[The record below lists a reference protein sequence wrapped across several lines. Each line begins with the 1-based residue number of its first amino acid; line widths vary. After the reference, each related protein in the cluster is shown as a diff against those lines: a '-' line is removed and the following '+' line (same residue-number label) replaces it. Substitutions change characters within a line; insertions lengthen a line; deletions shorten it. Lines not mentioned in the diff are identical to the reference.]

1 MTELIRAQDARKITG
16 LSKNVED
23 RKMEPFIPAAQLV
36 LKEILGKTGYDL
48 LATAVADNYDLPG
61 SGNDALRELRNNY
74 IWPFLAWR
82 VVELSGTRMWVEPDR
97 NGTFQRSGEGYASV
111 DSRTLGT
118 SKTDAR
124 DMAGI
129 YQRELVKF
137 LTDNV
142 ATYTWYEPDTCGNQ
156 GTPNY
161 TGGVIT
167 EPAPPYR
174 RNWYDDGY

>member
-1 MTELIRAQDARKITG
+1 MTEIIRAQDARRITG

-36 LKEILGKTGYDL
+36 LRDIMGKTGFDL
-48 LATAVADNYDLPG
+48 LSTAVQDNYDLPG
-61 SGNDALRELRNNY
+61 SGNDALRTLRNDY

-97 NGTFQRSGEGYASV
+97 NGTFNRNGETYGSV
-111 DSRTLGT
+111 DSRALGT

-129 YQRELVKF
+129 YQRELVAF

-142 ATYTWYEPDTCGNQ
+142 ATYTWYEPDTCGHQ

-167 EPAPPYR
+167 EPATAQR
-174 RNWYDDGY
+174 RNWYNDGY

>member
-1 MTELIRAQDARKITG
+1 MTQLIRAQNARKITG
-16 LSKNVED
+16 LDKNVED

-36 LKEILGKTGYDL
+36 LKEILGATGYNL
-48 LATAVADNYDLPG
+48 LATAVEDNYDLPG
-61 SGNDALRELRNNY
+61 SGNDALRELRNDY

-82 VVELSGTRMWVEPDR
+82 VVELSGTRMWVEPAR
-97 NGTFQRSGEGYASV
+97 NGTFQRSGEGYTSV
-111 DSRTLGT
+111 DGRTLGT

-129 YQRELVKF
+129 YQRELVKYLEANKDVF
-137 LTDNV
+137 
-142 ATYTWYEPDTCGNQ
+142 TWYEGGTCANQ

-167 EPAPPYR
+167 EKAPVYLG
-174 RNWYDDGY
+174 NYDHYGY